1 MNNNF
6 SKTPELK
13 LNYKRTFYIGLAFFS
28 ILMIWQLYNHY
39 CPIILEHL
47 LAQKFPQ
54 QEENSLFYIVGVIMA
69 ADNLLAIFMLPI
81 FGTLSDKT
89 KTKWGRRM
97 PYIISGMLASVI
109 LFPFISVMF
118 IINSLV
124 GVIVMMGLIL
134 IVMNIYRNPAVALMP
149 DITPK
154 PLRSKANGIINFTGY
169 LGAIFAGGLAIVF
182 PVGEFGKENWNPR
195 NAFIAF
201 LIGSILMFIV
211 MILLFVKIKENKLV
225 EETKEEMSLGE
236 QLSQTHEKIEEN
248 KPLSSVDKRNIFIL
262 LFSVLF
268 WFVSFNAME
277 TFNSLFCKVIF
288 NDEKIN
294 GIVVIVLTVSSILTF
309 LASMNLSFKI
319 GRKNCILLGLL
330 LVILGF
336 LGIIFLLTS
345 QGVFKEGVTEIT
357 LPSPLFILYLAM
369 IAVCGVGWAL
379 INANSYPIMVEM
391 SSKNNVGK
399 YTGYY
404 YTFSMVAQSV
414 TPIVVGLIMSF
425 NNRGLKLLYPYS
437 FVTMVFALLIFVFF
451 KENKRAV
458 NQIKRG
464 FEGLA
469 GDDD

>member
-1 MNNNF
+1 
-6 SKTPELK
+6 
-13 LNYKRTFYIGLAFFS
+13 
-28 ILMIWQLYNHY
+28 
-39 CPIILEHL
+39 
-47 LAQKFPQ
+47 
-54 QEENSLFYIVGVIMA
+54 
-69 ADNLLAIFMLPI
+69 
-81 FGTLSDKT
+81 
-89 KTKWGRRM
+89 
-97 PYIISGMLASVI
+97 
-109 LFPFISVMF
+109 
-118 IINSLV
+118 
-124 GVIVMMGLIL
+124 
-134 IVMNIYRNPAVALMP
+134 
-149 DITPK
+149 
-154 PLRSKANGIINFTGY
+154 
-169 LGAIFAGGLAIVF
+169 
-182 PVGEFGKENWNPR
+182 
-195 NAFIAF
+195 
-201 LIGSILMFIV
+201 
-211 MILLFVKIKENKLV
+211 
-225 EETKEEMSLGE
+225 
-236 QLSQTHEKIEEN
+236 
-248 KPLSSVDKRNIFIL
+248 
-262 LFSVLF
+262 
-268 WFVSFNAME
+268 
-277 TFNSLFCKVIF
+277 VIF

-345 QGVFKEGVTEIT
+345 QGVFKESVTEIT